1 MFFIP
6 DKKEKDAQEYILSL
20 RPQPLPP
27 PFLLYSWLGD
37 TQKAMVILRRQA
49 EGRAATL

>member
-6 DKKEKDAQEYILSL
+6 DKKEKGAQEYILSL
-20 RPQPLPP
+20 WPQPLPP

-37 TQKAMVILRRQA
+37 AQKAMVILR
-49 EGRAATL
+49 